1 LREVKLMILT
11 TSKVLVMWLGTSS
24 QSFTN
29 QIRMYLVLI
38 TTIYPKTV
46 IARVMTNQLLST
58 DCLLLFQQNFSRKM
72 KKQKKFYA

>member
-1 LREVKLMILT
+1 MILT

-29 QIRMYLVLI
+29 QVRMYLVLI

-58 DCLLLFQQNFSRKM
+58 DCLLLFQQNFLRKM

>member
-1 LREVKLMILT
+1 MILT

-29 QIRMYLVLI
+29 QVRMYLVLI